1 MRPGLGVAGTC
12 RFGPGRHAA
21 GNRPEE
27 EAARNALPGWP
38 WSCRRRSRSPN
49 PGVKGNEHMTGGGAL
64 SSALRRR
71 TRSLRRAATGGSAAG
86 TPRAYRRLSG
96 AAPWSRRSLRAARPR
111 LRSRDRAGAT
121 PPRIQLDRA
130 RARAGRRGGIGQ
142 CYGERGRND
151 RRSGTENRETGD
163 DFRPAFFAI
172 PPIWEDGCAGR
183 SPLDFAGRRIGRVAV
198 RSGGRGRNMRSG
210 VVVGQCGVRRGPA
223 GTRRRSAAA

>member
-1 MRPGLGVAGTC
+1 MRPAREDARTC
-12 RFGPGRHAA
+12 RSEPGRHAA
-21 GNRPEE
+21 GNRHEE

-49 PGVKGNEHMTGGGAL
+49 PRVKGNEHMTGGGAL

-86 TPRAYRRLSG
+86 TPRASRRIAG
-96 AAPWSRRSLRAARPR
+96 GPPWSRRSFRAARPR
-111 LRSRDRAGAT
+111 LRSRGRRRRFDSANRARRVAGA
-121 PPRIQLDRA
+121 
-130 RARAGRRGGIGQ
+130 
-142 CYGERGRND
+142 
-151 RRSGTENRETGD
+151 SGTTVGPGAENRETED
-163 DFRPAFFAI
+163 DFRPVIFTK

-183 SPLDFAGRRIGRVAV
+183 SPIDFAGRRIGRVAV
-198 RSGGRGRNMRSG
+198 RSGGPGRNMRSG